1 MLEVRNLSVRY
12 PNGVQALRD
21 VTLDVDAGQIVGILG
36 PSGAGKST
44 LVKGILGLVHAQG
57 SVRFDGKSL
66 KEWSK
71 KTAYVEQKENIDRD
85 FPISAFDCIMLGIY
99 PHLGLFKRP
108 GTKEKDRVRRALESV
123 GLAAL
128 AHRQIGE
135 LSGGQFQRVLIAR
148 ALVQQP
154 TLLFLDE
161 PFVGLDVENEA
172 TVVRLLQELR
182 RQGTT
187 VFVVH
192 HDLSTVREY
201 FDHVIFVHQDLIAAG
216 PVEITYTDE
225 NIAKAF
231 RIPQGVSSTAPTAS
245 QHTSW
250 IKSYGHRAVRS

>member
-108 GTKEKDRVRRALESV
+108 GAKEKDRVHRALESV
-123 GLAAL
+123 GLADF

-148 ALVQQP
+148 ALVQEP

-161 PFVGLDVENEA
+161 PFVGLDVDNEA
-172 TVVRLLQELR
+172 AVVRLLQELR
-182 RQGTT
+182 RKGTT
-187 VFVVH
+187 IFVVH
-192 HDLSTVREY
+192 HDLSTVQEY
-201 FDHVIFVHQDLIAAG
+201 FDHVIFVHQEIIASG
-216 PVEITYTDE
+216 SVKTTYTDQ
-225 NIAKAF
+225 NIAKTF
-231 RIPQGVSSTAPTAS
+231 RIPQGVAAAIPQSQ

-250 IKSYGHRAVRS
+250 ISNHGHRTVRS